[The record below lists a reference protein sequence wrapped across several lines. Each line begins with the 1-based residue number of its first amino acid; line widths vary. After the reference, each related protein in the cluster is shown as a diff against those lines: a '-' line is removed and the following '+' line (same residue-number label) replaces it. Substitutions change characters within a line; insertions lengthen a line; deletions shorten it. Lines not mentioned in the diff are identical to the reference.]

1 MTLHTKIGNAT
12 NLSESYSVLHLMSSI
27 NSTSV
32 QETTVR
38 FLGWEDPLEKGQAT
52 HSSISWASLVAQLVK
67 NPPAMLKTLVQSL
80 VWEDHLEKGTATH
93 SSILA

>member
-1 MTLHTKIGNAT
+1 MWTLSFDEQYELSYEGQIWDIKWSYQIGNAT

-38 FLGWEDPLEKGQAT
+38 FLGWEDPLEKG
-52 HSSISWASLVAQLVK
+52 
-67 NPPAMLKTLVQSL
+67 
-80 VWEDHLEKGTATH
+80 
-93 SSILA
+93 